1 MGLGE
6 AITGYLQYFPNLN
19 LCDFH
24 EMESHSFKTLI
35 LILSEI
41 GVCQPQ
47 PRSQEFFPW
56 ERGCVSHPFTGIRLR
71 STYRYPTGCPSYR
84 LKEGDR
90 VTGGELEETSTGN
103 LEYR

>member
-6 AITGYLQYFPNLN
+6 AITGYLQYFPNLKFR
-19 LCDFH
+19 DFH

-41 GVCQPQ
+41 GECQPQ

-71 STYRYPTGCPSYR
+71 LTYRYPTGRPSCR
-84 LKEGDR
+84 LKEGDGA
-90 VTGGELEETSTGN
+90 TGGEFKTEN